1 MITPINSKPINF
13 TGINMHNGGR
23 EFVEAEG
30 GEEALARLNQAINE
44 FSDIKWNLNVGK
56 NGYSLT
62 SPTTLKTYEGPFSI
76 KKHSKTGVNGTE
88 TSQIIVR
95 MDKQNRVKY
104 LVNLP
109 NMQEVR
115 KLYSKIRKTTGFEYM
130 LLILSLLGGKHI

>member
-1 MITPINSKPINF
+1 MITPINSKPISF
-13 TGINMHNGGR
+13 TGINMRSGGR

-44 FSDIKWNLNVGK
+44 FADIKWNLNIGK

-62 SPTTLKTYEGPFSI
+62 SPTTFKTYEGPFSI
-76 KKHSKTGVNGTE
+76 KKHSKTGGNRTE

-115 KLYSKIRKTTGFEYM
+115 KLYSKIRKTNGFEYM